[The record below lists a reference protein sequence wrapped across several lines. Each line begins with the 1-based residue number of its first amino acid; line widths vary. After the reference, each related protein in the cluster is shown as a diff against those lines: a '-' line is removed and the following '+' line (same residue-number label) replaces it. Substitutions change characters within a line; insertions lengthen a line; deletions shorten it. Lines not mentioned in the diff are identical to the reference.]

1 MFGAIVV
8 GIVVGVAAFVPLV
21 WGMNKAR
28 KATSTSNLGHAGA
41 LLLGVLGSF
50 VILAAAVVVCI
61 VAFRDVVLP
70 FVLAE
75 VAALSVAAVLFGVST
90 LVRR

>member
-1 MFGAIVV
+1 MFGAIAV
-8 GIVVGVAAFVPLV
+8 GIIVGVVAFCPLV

-28 KATSTSNLGHAGA
+28 KATPTSNLGHAGA

-50 VILAAAVVVCI
+50 VILAAAVIVCI
-61 VAFRDVVLP
+61 AAFRDVVVP

-75 VAALSVAAVLFGVST
+75 VVALSVAAVVFGVST